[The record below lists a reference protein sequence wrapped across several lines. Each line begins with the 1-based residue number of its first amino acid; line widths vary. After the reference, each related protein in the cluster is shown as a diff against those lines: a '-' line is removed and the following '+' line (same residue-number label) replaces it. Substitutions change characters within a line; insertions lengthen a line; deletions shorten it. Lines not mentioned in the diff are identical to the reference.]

1 MRMNTS
7 MIDQGIQAGI
17 AGSTVTLIV
26 ALAVQFPPV
35 ATTYAVKFCGA
46 AAGVASTVSVARLD
60 SVLTHGGEK
69 VVMNPDVGKS
79 STPKQTLPE
88 GEVASARLTLALS
101 PTLMTTEDGVTV
113 SVGPD
118 WWILTLFAVMGK
130 MQVLTVASSNAITAS
145 RE

>member
-79 STPKQTLPE
+79 STSKQTLPE